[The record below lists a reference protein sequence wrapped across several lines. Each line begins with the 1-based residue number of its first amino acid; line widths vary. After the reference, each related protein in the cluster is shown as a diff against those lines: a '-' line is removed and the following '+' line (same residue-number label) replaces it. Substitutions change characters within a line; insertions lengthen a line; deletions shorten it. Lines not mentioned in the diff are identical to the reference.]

1 MRFFD
6 SEDSMNEGKSG
17 MDPQL
22 GHVRGKVFDMDGYGI
37 QHSRVWIRETGRS
50 TYTDREGNF
59 VIVNIVPALYTLIA
73 ESEGFSQ
80 STLIDVPVE
89 SGDNP
94 GRNFVMFP
102 NYNHHYN
109 RSRVGHRRGP
119 VFHNGQGWEKSS
131 HRLIV

>member
-1 MRFFD
+1 MQYFD
-6 SEDSMNEGKSG
+6 SEDAMNEGKSG

-22 GHVRGKVFDMDGYGI
+22 GHVRGKVFDIDGCEI
-37 QHSRVWIRETGRS
+37 RRCKVWIRETGRG
-50 TYTDREGNF
+50 TNTDREGNF

-80 STLIDVPVE
+80 STLIDVPIE

-102 NYNHHYN
+102 NYNRHYN
-109 RSRVGHRRGP
+109 RSRVGRRRGALA
-119 VFHNGQGWEKSS
+119 F
-131 HRLIV
+131 

>member
-1 MRFFD
+1 MRYFN
-6 SEDSMNEGKSG
+6 SEDATGEGKSG

-22 GHVRGKVFDMDGYGI
+22 GHVRGRVTDMDGYGI
-37 QHSRVWIRETGRS
+37 RHSRVWIRETGRG
-50 TYTDREGNF
+50 TYTDRDGNF
-59 VIVNIVPALYTLIA
+59 VIINIVPALYTLIA

-102 NYNHHYN
+102 NYNHRFN
-109 RSRVGHRRGP
+109 RSRIGRRRG
-119 VFHNGQGWEKSS
+119 VLAF
-131 HRLIV
+131 